1 MQNYSHC
8 LTLKDLPSPPAG
20 RTGFPWTEQSQPLPD
35 RLPDGSEYPR
45 ISIVAPSYNQGI
57 FLEETIRSV
66 LLQGYPNLEYIII
79 DGGSNDESVE
89 IIKKYDRF
97 LTYWVSEPDSGQTNA
112 INKGIQRISGQI
124 FAWLNSDDV
133 YAKDALKHVAQSF
146 QTEEFA
152 LLCGQCEFMNAES
165 ERLYQADYTETMN
178 LLTVLA
184 DHQVAQPSC
193 FINTN
198 LFKSCGSLNED
209 LHYSFDYDY
218 WVRLLLQDIKIH
230 SAPILLSRY
239 RLHQQSKT
247 ETSRPKFDREIELVH
262 QNALSHQ
269 SSVDVKR
276 AIAKCYRRF
285 ASEYY
290 FWYGDRATSMS
301 YFHKMMQTDP
311 LACDL
316 SALKIYGKN
325 LLNKKHYA
333 KS

>member
-1 MQNYSHC
+1 MPILQSA
-8 LTLKDLPSPPAG
+8 LTLADLPSPPDG
-20 RTGFPWTEQSQPLPD
+20 KTGFPWTEHSQPSPD

-45 ISIVAPSYNQGI
+45 ISIVTPSYNQGV

-79 DGGSNDESVE
+79 DGDSNDNSVE

-112 INKGIQRISGQI
+112 INKGIQRTSGQI

-133 YAKDALKHVAQSF
+133 YTIDALKSVAQAF
-146 QTEEFA
+146 QADKFA
-152 LLCGQCEFMNAES
+152 LLCGQCEFINTDGEGLFRAVPAETV
-165 ERLYQADYTETMN
+165 DVF
-178 LLTVLA
+178 TVLS
-184 DHQVAQPSC
+184 DHLAQPSC

-198 LFKSCGSLNED
+198 LMKSCGVLNEK

-218 WVRLLLQDIKIH
+218 WIRLLLQDTKVY
-230 SAPILLSRY
+230 SAPILLSKY

-247 ETSRPKFDREIELVH
+247 ETSRPKFDAEIELVH
-262 QNALSHQ
+262 QDALKHR
-269 SSVDVKR
+269 SSAGIKR
-276 AIAKCYRRF
+276 AISKCYRRF

-290 FWYGDRATSMS
+290 FWYGDRTTSMS
-301 YFHKMMQTDP
+301 YFHKMLQTDP
-311 LACDL
+311 SVCDL
-316 SALKIYGKN
+316 PSLKVYVKN
-325 LLNKKHYA
+325 LLNRKHYV